1 MVRCQANTERVVGW
15 ASEIGDSNTFVESG
29 VERRGSLGQLVQ
41 LMMLLCVDPLML
53 LEILW
58 SLERLATDG
67 TWVWFQRRVD

>member
-1 MVRCQANTERVVGW
+1 
-15 ASEIGDSNTFVESG
+15 
-29 VERRGSLGQLVQ
+29 
-41 LMMLLCVDPLML
+41 MLLCVDPLML